1 MKLSI
6 DQKIC
11 FNRDISILCYIRT
24 KTLMLHKQKVAVQ
37 LVIHRGDTQ
46 IALTGVQ
53 NRFNFCAKKQK
64 FWVCFDFGDY
74 KMFVVGAI
82 TKIARKLL

>member
-1 MKLSI
+1 
-6 DQKIC
+6 
-11 FNRDISILCYIRT
+11 
-24 KTLMLHKQKVAVQ
+24 MLHKQKVAVTVQ
-37 LVIHRGDTQ
+37 SVSLTETQ
-46 IALTGVQ
+46 
-53 NRFNFCAKKQK
+53 NPSNFFAKKQK